1 MLNKALKRFSSA
13 VHRKTS
19 KFGSFFLALASVRF
33 PAGTVAGHYK
43 AAVAQRAEQDVV
55 RFDNQKL
62 NWTLSE
68 FDVSDQDV

>member
-1 MLNKALKRFSSA
+1 
-13 VHRKTS
+13 
-19 KFGSFFLALASVRF
+19 
-33 PAGTVAGHYK
+33 VAGHYK

-68 FDVSDQDV
+68 FDVSDREV